1 MSTTMIT
8 NLILSLLPFAVALA
22 VWLAKLLLQLLP
34 ENQRVALDQF
44 VKYAVQNVEQ
54 VYTNAG
60 SDQKKTLAAALIADM
75 FQAFHLPVPPKSAI
89 DAAIESTVFEIN
101 QLPAQQEAK
110 ADINPLKPLAP
121 Q

>member
-1 MSTTMIT
+1 MNTTLLT
-8 NLILSLLPFAVALA
+8 NLILALLPFATALA
-22 VWLAKLLLQLLP
+22 VWLSRLLLQRLP
-34 ENQRVALDQF
+34 ENQRAALDQF

-60 SDQKKTLAAALIADM
+60 SDQKKTLAATLIADM

-101 QLPAQQEAK
+101 QLPAQQAAK
-110 ADINPLKPLAP
+110 ADINPLAP
-121 Q
+121 NTH